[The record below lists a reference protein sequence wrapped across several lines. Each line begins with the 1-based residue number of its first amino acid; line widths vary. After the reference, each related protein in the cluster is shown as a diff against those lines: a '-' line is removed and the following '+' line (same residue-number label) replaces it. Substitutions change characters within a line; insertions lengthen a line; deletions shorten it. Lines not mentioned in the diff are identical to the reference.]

1 MGDGTNSL
9 ERRAERLEERA
20 GAREGAGCGL
30 WAIRLWAMGQTCWS
44 EVGGRYAAKEKKGD
58 RYFILYY

>member
-9 ERRAERLEERA
+9 ERIAERLEERA

-30 WAIRLWAMGQTCWS
+30 WAIRLWAMGQTAWS
-44 EVGGRYAAKEKKGD
+44 EGGGPMPRIKPRHCEQS
-58 RYFILYY
+58 R